1 MTLKLHN
8 EMLEKNML
16 HLLKCFKCSLYIQ
29 CAGREVFSLFEHQ
42 SHEVLFIIM
51 NRPLVKD

>member
-16 HLLKCFKCSLYIQ
+16 HLLKCFKCLLYIQ